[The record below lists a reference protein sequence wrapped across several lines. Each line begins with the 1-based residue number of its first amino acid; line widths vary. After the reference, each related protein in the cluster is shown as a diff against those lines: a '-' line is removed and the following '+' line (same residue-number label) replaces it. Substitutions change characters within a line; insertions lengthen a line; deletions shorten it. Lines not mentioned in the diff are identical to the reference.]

1 MEVPIAVNSSIKN
14 KDELEAED
22 EVKPG
27 DNTILNTIIDS
38 RYGWN
43 STRQADPSEKRTQ
56 NRSWSRSRS
65 ETSRWVNHQQ
75 DRGDQIQMKNDRA
88 GQKRRLG

>member
-14 KDELEAED
+14 KDELEAGD

-38 RYGWN
+38 RYGLN

-56 NRSWSRSRS
+56 TEAEAGVDRKRAVESITNRIE
-65 ETSRWVNHQQ
+65 ETRP
-75 DRGDQIQMKNDRA
+75 R
-88 GQKRRLG
+88 